1 MNAAKKIIEKFGGQ
15 STLAALIEK
24 GQSTVAY
31 WAKTGVIP
39 AKWRP
44 HLLRIAIEN
53 SINLLP
59 AEFDNLDVPIITET
73 NELSLQKATHW
84 GELVLGKEKIPC
96 YVLENGERIFSLK
109 GVVVAL
115 TGTDGGQLV
124 EYIKVKSIRE
134 YLPPELIPAENGTV
148 PALVNFDTGGAS
160 FAKNAVGVP
169 VERFMDICIAY
180 STALQES
187 NSGEA
192 QVKLTERQTE
202 IAIKANT
209 FLRATAKVGIVAL
222 VDEATGYQYDR
233 PIDALQ
239 FKLNLFLEKEMRD
252 WEPTFPD
259 DLWVQFGRLT
269 NWKGGIHSRPKYWG
283 KLVNEL
289 VYSYLD
295 ADVYE
300 WLKKNQ
306 PKPRHGMNYHQWLS
320 SQYGLKKLMEHLWQL
335 IGMASACY
343 SMSELRRK
351 MAEKYGRVP
360 VQMTLFVPAG

>member
-1 MNAAKKIIEKFGGQ
+1 MNAAQIIIEKFGGQ
-15 STLAALIEK
+15 SALASLIKK

-44 HLLRIAIEN
+44 KLLELAMAEN
-53 SINLLP
+53 IDLLP
-59 AEFDNLDVPIITET
+59 AEFDIQVPVITSS
-73 NELSLQKATHW
+73 NEIELQKATHW
-84 GELVLGKEKIPC
+84 GELMLGDIPIPC
-96 YVLENGERIFSLK
+96 YVLDGGQRIFSLK

-115 TGTDGGQLV
+115 TGTDGGQLA

-134 YLPPELIPAENGTV
+134 FLPVDLIPAENGTI
-148 PALVNFDTGGAS
+148 PALLNFDTGGAA
-160 FAKNAVGVP
+160 FAKTAIGVP
-169 VERFMDICIAY
+169 VERFMDICIAF

-187 NSGEA
+187 AAGNA

-202 IAIKANT
+202 IAVRANQ
-209 FLRATAKVGIVAL
+209 FLRACAKTGIIAL

-239 FKLNLFLEKEMRD
+239 FKLNLFLEEEMRK
-252 WEPTFPD
+252 WEKTFPD
-259 DLWVQFGRLT
+259 ELWVQFGRLT

-295 ADVYE
+295 KDVYA
-300 WLKKNQ
+300 WLKTNA
-306 PKPRHGMNYHQWLS
+306 PKPVGNQSYHRWLS
-320 SQYGLKKLMEHLWQL
+320 EQYGLKKLMEHIWQL
-335 IGMASACY
+335 VGMASACH
-343 SMSELRRK
+343 SMEQLRRK
-351 MAEKYGRVP
+351 MGEKYGRVP
-360 VQMTLFVPAG
+360 VQMTLFVPAD